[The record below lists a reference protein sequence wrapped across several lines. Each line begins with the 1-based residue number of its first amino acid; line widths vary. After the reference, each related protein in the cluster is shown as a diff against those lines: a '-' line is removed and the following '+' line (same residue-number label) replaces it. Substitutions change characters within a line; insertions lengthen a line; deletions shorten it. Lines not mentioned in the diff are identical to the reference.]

1 MYRWIV
7 FLHIAGIFG
16 FLLSHGSSAGVA
28 FALRHERKP
37 ERIRALLQLSGSAL
51 PVFYASLLVLIA
63 AGVASAFVGHW
74 WGHGWVWA
82 SIVLLIAM
90 VAGMWTIGSGH
101 YHQVRKAVG
110 MGYMQGSK
118 FYPPETEHASPEA
131 LDALL
136 ARGQPML
143 LAAIGYGGALVIA
156 GLMWFK
162 PF

>member
-7 FLHIAGIFG
+7 FLHVAGVFG

-28 FALRHERKP
+28 FALRRERNP
-37 ERIRALLQLSGSAL
+37 ERIRALLDLSGSAMS
-51 PVFYASLLVLIA
+51 VFYVSLLVMLV
-63 AGVASAFVGHW
+63 AGIVSGFMGHW
-74 WGHGWVWA
+74 WGRGWIWL
-82 SIVLLIAM
+82 SLGLLVGMM
-90 VAGMWTIGSGH
+90 VGMWFLGSTH

-110 MGYMQGSK
+110 LPYMEGGK
-118 FYPPETEHASPEA
+118 PRDPVEPATPEA

-136 ARGQPML
+136 ARGQPVL
-143 LAAIGYGGALVIA
+143 LAVIGYGGTLVIA

>member
-51 PVFYASLLVLIA
+51 PVFYGSLLVMIA
-63 AGVASAFVGHW
+63 AGVISAFMGHW
-74 WGHGWVWA
+74 WGQGWVWA
-82 SIVLLIAM
+82 SIILLVAM
-90 VAGMWTIGSGH
+90 VVGMWTIGSRH
-101 YHQVRKAVG
+101 YHEVRKAVG
-110 MGYMQGSK
+110 MAYMQGFK
-118 FYPPETEHASPEA
+118 FLPPEPEPA
-131 LDALL
+131 APGVLEALL
-136 ARGQPML
+136 ARGRPML

>member
-1 MYRWIV
+1 MYRSIV

-63 AGVASAFVGHW
+63 AGVISAFMGHW
-74 WGHGWVWA
+74 WGQGWVWA
-82 SIVLLIAM
+82 SIILLVAM
-90 VAGMWTIGSGH
+90 VVAMWTIGSGH

-110 MGYMQGSK
+110 MGYMQGFK
-118 FYPPETEHASPEA
+118 FHPHEAEPATPEA
-131 LDALL
+131 LEALL
-136 ARGQPML
+136 ARGRPML

-162 PF
+162 PS

>member
-37 ERIRALLQLSGSAL
+37 ERLRALLQLSGSAL

-63 AGVASAFVGHW
+63 AGILSAFLGHW
-74 WGHGWVWA
+74 WRQGWIWA

-90 VAGMWTIGSGH
+90 VAGMWSIGSQH
-101 YHQVRKAVG
+101 YHRVRKAVG
-110 MGYMQGSK
+110 MGYMQGMK
-118 FYPPETEHASPEA
+118 FHPHEAEQASPEE
-131 LDALL
+131 LEVLL
-136 ARGQPML
+136 ARGRPML
-143 LAAIGYGGALVIA
+143 LAAIGYGGALIIA

>member
-16 FLLSHGSSAGVA
+16 FLLAHGSSAAMA
-28 FALRHERKP
+28 FALRRERNP
-37 ERIRALLQLSGSAL
+37 ERIRALLDLSGSTMSVL
-51 PVFYASLLVLIA
+51 YLSLLVLIA
-63 AGVASAFVGHW
+63 AGIISAFMGHW
-74 WGHGWVWA
+74 WGRGWVWA
-82 SIVLLIAM
+82 SIILLVAM
-90 VAGMWTIGSGH
+90 VVGMWTIGSQH

-110 MGYMQGSK
+110 SGYMQGMK
-118 FYPPETEHASPEA
+118 FYPPEPELATPEA

-143 LAAIGYGGALVIA
+143 LAAIGYGGALVIT